1 LFETT
6 LEGEVFTLEAQVSDG
21 VAQRAQK
28 NALTQLQ
35 KRMQLQRAQG
45 PLQAGLVVLDQWKSP
60 TSHEGVLLRQMCAMF
75 LCLAYCPPLVR
86 DSDSFNK

>member
-45 PLQAGLVVLDQWKSP
+45 PLQAGLVVLDQ
-60 TSHEGVLLRQMCAMF
+60 
-75 LCLAYCPPLVR
+75 
-86 DSDSFNK
+86 